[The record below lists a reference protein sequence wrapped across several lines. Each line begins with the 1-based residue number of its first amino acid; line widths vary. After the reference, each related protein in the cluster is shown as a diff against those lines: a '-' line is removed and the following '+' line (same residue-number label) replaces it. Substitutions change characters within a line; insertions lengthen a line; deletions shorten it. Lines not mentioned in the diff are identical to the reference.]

1 MDATHRVA
9 MQLGLAIIEVE
20 NLRDQL
26 KSTQSRLEQLSSQ
39 MEKQSDLKTDENL
52 IQRPVNPL

>member
-1 MDATHRVA
+1 MDATNRIA

-26 KSTQSRLEQLSSQ
+26 KSTQSRLDQLSIQ
-39 MEKQSDLKTDENL
+39 MKTPSDLKTDENL
-52 IQRPVNPL
+52 IKRPVNPL